1 MHFFRKPKKIS
12 MHLESLSVTK
22 SEKLELIKAR
32 ILFNDKPGKTCLIKC
47 CAETGNNYP
56 EA

>member
-1 MHFFRKPKKIS
+1 MHV
-12 MHLESLSVTK
+12 ESLSVTK

-47 CAETGNNYP
+47 YAESGNNYLESWMCYKSSP
-56 EA
+56 A

>member
-1 MHFFRKPKKIS
+1 

-32 ILFNDKPGKTCLIKC
+32 ILFNDKPGKTSLIKC